1 MAMLQIANKRQTEL
15 RNSLK
20 KKVTLAIDSQRNLRG
35 DQVENLDE
43 MVLYGPQLN
52 RALMGFMPK
61 AEGTDD
67 DEPPSSKKKSSKNL
81 AGRESSS
88 SSNRA
93 RRYVNSMPICSSF
106 SLYSL
111 YLYLTFSFIISVC

>member
-1 MAMLQIANKRQTEL
+1 M
-15 RNSLK
+15 
-20 KKVTLAIDSQRNLRG
+20 
-35 DQVENLDE
+35 ENLDE

-67 DEPPSSKKKSSKNL
+67 DEPPSSKKKSSKSL

-111 YLYLTFSFIISVC
+111 YLYLTFSFIILVC

>member
-1 MAMLQIANKRQTEL
+1 MTMLQIANKRQTEL

-20 KKVTLAIDSQRNLRG
+20 KKVTLAIDSQRKLRG

-67 DEPPSSKKKSSKNL
+67 DEPQSSKKK
-81 AGRESSS
+81 SSS

-93 RRYVNSMPICSSF
+93 RRYVNSMPVCASF

-111 YLYLTFSFIISVC
+111 YLTFSFIIQLAKSSKKPSC